1 MDLIPNFINRIIGWF
16 EDRNSRT
23 RLISHF
29 NQEAREAFVTG
40 KVPVLLEASISKGC
54 REYKHQFSNA
64 LYSGFRIK
72 AFSGRQLSR
81 DETVALGASILADD
95 VLVRRMVVLGWD
107 TLEVHSDGGS
117 YGSRWQLKDFIM
129 LQQ

>member
-1 MDLIPNFINRIIGWF
+1 MAVIPNFINRIVGWF
-16 EDRNSRT
+16 QDRNSRSK
-23 RLISHF
+23 LIARF
-29 NQEAREAFVTG
+29 NAEAREAFVGGT
-40 KVPVLLEASISKGC
+40 VPVLLEASISKGC

-72 AFSGRQLSR
+72 AFAGRQLSR
-81 DETVALGASILADD
+81 DEMVALGASILADD

-107 TLEVHSDGGS
+107 TLEVHSDSGN

-129 LQQ
+129 LQ